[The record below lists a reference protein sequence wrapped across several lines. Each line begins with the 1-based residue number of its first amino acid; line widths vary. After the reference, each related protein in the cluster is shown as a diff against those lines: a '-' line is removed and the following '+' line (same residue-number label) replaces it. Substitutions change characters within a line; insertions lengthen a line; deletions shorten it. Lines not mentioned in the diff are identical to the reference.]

1 MNLVNGKTVLEHTIE
16 RAKEYGDIAII
27 APEFDQ
33 GNLDHLPYRL
43 VYSHDDSPLKR
54 LVAITREMDD
64 DTRIVRVDGLH
75 MCADFESAREW
86 YERGYPYDVV
96 KLFDDI
102 PPQLGCD
109 VYRVGGLRKLLA
121 SNPAP
126 EFHVHPKF
134 AMKTYRIWP
143 NIEDSDLRHARDIG
157 KQIYAA
163 PRLEVG
169 DTGINAG
176 DQLRFHYELAK
187 QWVHGQ
193 TLDIACGGGFGCEM
207 LKASATQMW
216 GADID
221 PTALPQGDQSKA
233 WGYICYVCDDVTD
246 MSFHDGV
253 FDCVTSMETFEHV
266 DPDKFL
272 SEIKRVLKA
281 GGTFVMSTPQN
292 CMGHIP
298 LNAQH
303 IREYS
308 LEELTEKVGE
318 YFDIQETIG
327 IKAGRIVIPGDPI
340 GNNTVL
346 RCAKS

>member
-16 RAKEYGDIAII
+16 RAKEYGNISII

-54 LVAITREMDD
+54 LVSITREMDD
-64 DTRIVRVDGLH
+64 DDRIVRVDGLH
-75 MCADFESAREW
+75 MCADFESARAWLECGR
-86 YERGYPYDVV
+86 YYDVARF
-96 KLFDDI
+96 FDDM

-109 VYRVGGLRKLLA
+109 VYRVGSLRELLA
-121 SNPAP
+121 LNPAP

-134 AMKTYRIWP
+134 AMKSVLH
-143 NIEDSDLRHARDIG
+143 NILPLISDDALREARALG
-157 KQIYAA
+157 KQIYAS
-163 PRLEVG
+163 PRLEITDKGVR
-169 DTGINAG
+169 AG
-176 DQLRFHYELAK
+176 DQLRFHYELASK
-187 QWVHGQ
+187 WVYGL
-193 TLDIACGGGFGCEM
+193 TLDIACGSGFGCRM
-207 LKASATQMW
+207 LADVAIIH

-221 PTALPQGDQSKA
+221 PNVLPSATGFFVA
-233 WGYICYVCDDVTD
+233 DVTNMGGED
-246 MSFHDGV
+246 NYY
-253 FDCVTSMETFEHV
+253 DCITSMETFEHV
-266 DPDKFL
+266 DGDKFL
-272 SEIKRVLKA
+272 SEIKRVLKP

-298 LNAQH
+298 VNAQH
-303 IREYS
+303 VREYS

-346 RCAKS
+346 RCVA